1 MVTTETRAL
10 FGHQTMGVFFCFFNL
25 PVYSFVFLVKMA
37 ARHRPAAT
45 TMEFVLTSTT
55 PGAPGLVSAEEL
67 SRISLEFATKVEE
80 AKVLWDMLNT
90 APRELYLATEPPAE
104 FSKAVEVMK
113 QMAQSARAASQAVK
127 KMVQESLSASQS
139 VPKQPVD
146 VSTDMEPVD
155 VKSEPSTGEPSLES
169 TSIFVGS
176 IPRDWTDEKLQCFA
190 DVYLLAEGEGVARII
205 KRYHAKAKKGHA
217 EIQIPKE
224 HKFGDELDDG
234 FELESKVTGL
244 RFRVAKWQS
253 KTPSHRVPAVAT
265 NRRKSEMAV
274 KARQERKSEKSSPR
288 AESEAVKQARK
299 EQARF
304 VADLLHA
311 QAAPNVRRLYSQVIS
326 NTAEARMKSMET
338 AINVVSNK
346 VEARMKSMETA
357 MYDVKQ
363 LLKRMSSREASTRA
377 TANPAAI
384 HGGERV

>member
-1 MVTTETRAL
+1 MASEDREVEVELARRRKYRTELECKSRRELQSLAKDYGIPANL
-10 FGHQTMGVFFCFFNL
+10 KSNVLIDGMLHWEYDDMGLDESLMCAETMEVLRSLMKKINVRKQSTENAAKWIVDCVMKVEAEMNAFA
-25 PVYSFVFLVKMA
+25 VK
-37 ARHRPAAT
+37 PAAQVFNT
-45 TMEFVLTSTT
+45 VPSGKVAI
-55 PGAPGLVSAEEL
+55 PSVS
-67 SRISLEFATKVEE
+67 SCATAV
-80 AKVLWDMLNT
+80 
-90 APRELYLATEPPAE
+90 
-104 FSKAVEVMK
+104 KAVPVIGI
-113 QMAQSARAASQAVK
+113 AAKPDTNKHGIKFEPAVVK
-127 KMVQESLSASQS
+127 AVQQ
-139 VPKQPVD
+139 V
-146 VSTDMEPVD
+146 MEPVD

-169 TSIFVGS
+169 TSIFVGP

-190 DVYLLAEGEGVARII
+190 DEYLLAEGEGVARII

-338 AINVVSNK
+338 AINGV
-346 VEARMKSMETA
+346 R
-357 MYDVKQ
+357 Q
-363 LLKRMSSREASTRA
+363 LL
-377 TANPAAI
+377 
-384 HGGERV
+384 ERLTKHRQ

>member
-1 MVTTETRAL
+1 
-10 FGHQTMGVFFCFFNL
+10 
-25 PVYSFVFLVKMA
+25 
-37 ARHRPAAT
+37 
-45 TMEFVLTSTT
+45 MEFVLTSTT

-90 APRELYLATEPPAE
+90 APRELYRATEPPAE

-169 TSIFVGS
+169 ISIFVGP
-176 IPRDWTDEKLQCFA
+176 IPRDWTDEKLQSFA
-190 DVYLLAEGEGVARII
+190 DYLLAEGEGVARII

-234 FELESKVTGL
+234 FELESTMTGL

-326 NTAEARMKSMET
+326 NTAE
-338 AINVVSNK
+338 V
-346 VEARMKSMETA
+346 RMKSMETA